1 MFACSKCDAQQLK
14 WSGRCTSCGSW
25 GTLGEESG
33 VEESK
38 GSKVK
43 KTKATITGLAD
54 EGARKARHRPTGIAE
69 FDRALGGGIVE
80 GSVLLLSG
88 EPGIGKSTLVSQL
101 VGSVSGSVLLSSGEE
116 SASQIRLR
124 FERLGLPFLHV
135 RFVEETSVEAILSAA
150 SELKPHLV
158 VVDSIQTAS
167 TLELDGIAG
176 SPNQI
181 RASAVK
187 LVELAKSTNIPV
199 LIIGQ
204 ITKDGSIAGPKLL
217 EHMVDVVLVLHGDP
231 NSPYRLLHTLKNRFG
246 GTDEV
251 GVFEMTNKGLA
262 SVDQPSQRF
271 LAERQAGPGSII
283 TCVMEGSRP
292 FLVEVQA
299 LTDKTSYGYPV
310 RKSSGFDL
318 NRLQLLIA
326 IANRHANAKLDD
338 KDVYINVV
346 GGIELHEPAADL
358 AVLAAILSATRSR
371 DDETS
376 PLQETVMIGEVGLGG
391 EIRSVPFL
399 DRRIAEAERYGF
411 KKFVT
416 PKTVKHIRDL
426 I

>member
-1 MFACSKCDAQQLK
+1 MPRKEIRA
-14 WSGRCTSCGSW
+14 
-25 GTLGEESG
+25 
-33 VEESK
+33 
-38 GSKVK
+38 
-43 KTKATITGLAD
+43 TKATIVGLGEKNVTEAP
-54 EGARKARHRPTGIAE
+54 HRPTGISE
-69 FDRALGGGIVE
+69 LDRVLGGGIVA

-101 VGSVSGSVLLSSGEE
+101 VGSVSGAALLSSGEE
-116 SASQIRLR
+116 SAAQIRLR
-124 FERLGLPFLHV
+124 FERLGLPFSHV
-135 RFVEETSVEAILSAA
+135 RFVEETTVEAIASASA
-150 SELKPHLV
+150 ELKPSLI
-158 VVDSIQTAS
+158 VVDSIQTAT

-181 RASAVK
+181 RASTVK

-204 ITKDGSIAGPKLL
+204 ITKDGSVAGPKLL
-217 EHMVDVVLVLHGDP
+217 EHMVDVVMMLEGDP
-231 NSPYRLLHTLKNRFG
+231 NSTYRLLHAQKNRFG
-246 GTDEV
+246 AADEV
-251 GVFEMTNKGLA
+251 GVFEMTSKGML

-292 FLVEVQA
+292 FLIEVQA

-338 KDVYINVV
+338 KDVYVNVV
-346 GGIELHEPAADL
+346 GGLRVDEPSADL
-358 AVLAAILSATRSR
+358 AVLAALLSASTNLSLT
-371 DDETS
+371 D
-376 PLQETVMIGEVGLGG
+376 TVIMGEVGLGG
-391 EIRSVPFL
+391 EVRSVPHL

-411 KKFVT
+411 KKSIT
-416 PKTVKHIRDL
+416 PKTIKHVREL
-426 I
+426 LKMN